1 MQAGD
6 LFLLTL
12 PTDSIKCKGM
22 GVANPVTYQPYPIP
36 GEFVL
41 DITEQANIKA
51 RTDQFNQII
60 KATAAT
66 QKLAVADMNTYL
78 KSFVSGMVFDGIKL
92 STTFVTGGLFSTDG
106 VHLNPRGKAIAANY
120 FIQAVNDYY
129 GCRIPQAD
137 ITRYP
142 GLVFP

>member
-1 MQAGD
+1 
-6 LFLLTL
+6 
-12 PTDSIKCKGM
+12 
-22 GVANPVTYQPYPIP
+22 
-36 GEFVL
+36 VL
-41 DITEQANIKA
+41 DVTEQANIKT

-60 KATAAT
+60 KATATT
-66 QKLAVADMNTYL
+66 QKLAVADMNTYM